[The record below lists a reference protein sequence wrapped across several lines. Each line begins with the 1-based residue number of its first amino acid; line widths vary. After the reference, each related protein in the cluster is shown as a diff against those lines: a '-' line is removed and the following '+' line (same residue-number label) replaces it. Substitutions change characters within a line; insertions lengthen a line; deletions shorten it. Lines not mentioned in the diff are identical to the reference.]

1 MFCVGIPIHTR
12 NSDWTDKY
20 LHTALY
26 TLLYIKPST
35 LRLAGTPEFPLHVRC
50 WVRMGVWFIVFWW
63 FWGETRFHFTSSSWY
78 AHTLNLP
85 FVDGTRCDI
94 LREWSPGCIKKQV
107 LSYLGAHVVHVNHCL
122 RKSYWAATQITN
134 TEWWDLWVLVVPHI
148 STAFLRGLWPKVF
161 FSLLLEVKGFGDS
174 LECNY
179 SW

>member
-12 NSDWTDKY
+12 NSDWMDKY

-50 WVRMGVWFIVFWW
+50 WVHMWVWFMVFWW

-78 AHTLNLP
+78 AHTLSLP

-94 LREWSPGCIKKQV
+94 LREWSPGCIRKQV

-134 TEWWDLWVLVVPHI
+134 TEWWDGL
-148 STAFLRGLWPKVF
+148 STFCSSYQYCFLERSVTKSIFQLASRGKRFWR
-161 FSLLLEVKGFGDS
+161 
-174 LECNY
+174 
-179 SW
+179 